1 MIMLPIFLALASW
14 LLFLRL
20 CNQHKYLNV
29 FEQIVVWFVC
39 ALSVFLLELFLQG
52 VWLNHLSLLFPILT
66 FCCLLAIFIYK
77 SIKISW
83 YIQEIIVSIKSN
95 FIDIWK
101 QFNSLKLRKK
111 IVICWVLIYAFVKII
126 MVFSINTNMPTFD
139 DDAVNEWDLKT
150 KVFST
155 NLNLVLDKTNPEYF
169 GTNYGRYPFAGIL
182 DTYFLLP
189 YGWFVNW
196 LSNIISSLMYCFAL
210 LLLFGIFLRKTNIFI
225 AALSLYLFSSLPFV
239 FIHGVWAYRNFPAW
253 VFLFMFVFYLIDQ
266 LFHLEKD
273 YWWNTK
279 ILLPIVLIWF
289 ISSVV
294 RNEGVMLTWIT
305 FLTII
310 VSYHIL
316 KKGRIKEL
324 RYQLFPLIP
333 VILGYI
339 INKII
344 FSFYPTW
351 SLINTWWT
359 QVNAKLLD
367 SFFVNV
373 STPGVF
379 IAPFQQMFYHP
390 DYLLLFW
397 LFLVS
402 SLLFFFWY
410 KKFKQYRIFAIVIF
424 SLLAIFLFILY
435 ANLGLWLLT
444 HFAFTRYPVSI
455 ILFLI
460 YFICSIVYV
469 AHEYKKS

>member
-1 MIMLPIFLALASW
+1 M
-14 LLFLRL
+14 
-20 CNQHKYLNV
+20 
-29 FEQIVVWFVC
+29 
-39 ALSVFLLELFLQG
+39 
-52 VWLNHLSLLFPILT
+52 
-66 FCCLLAIFIYK
+66 
-77 SIKISW
+77 
-83 YIQEIIVSIKSN
+83 
-95 FIDIWK
+95 
-101 QFNSLKLRKK
+101 KLRKK
-111 IVICWVLIYAFVKII
+111 IVICGVLIYAFVKII

-189 YGWFVNW
+189 YGGFVNG

-239 FIHGVWAYRNFPAW
+239 FIHGVGAYRNFPAG

-273 YWWNTK
+273 YGGNTK
-279 ILLPIVLIWF
+279 ILLPIVLIGF

-294 RNEGVMLTWIT
+294 RNEGVMLTGIT

-344 FSFYPTW
+344 FSFYPTG
-351 SLINTWWT
+351 SLINTGGT

-402 SLLFFFWY
+402 SLLFFFGY

-435 ANLGLWLLT
+435 ANLGLGLLT